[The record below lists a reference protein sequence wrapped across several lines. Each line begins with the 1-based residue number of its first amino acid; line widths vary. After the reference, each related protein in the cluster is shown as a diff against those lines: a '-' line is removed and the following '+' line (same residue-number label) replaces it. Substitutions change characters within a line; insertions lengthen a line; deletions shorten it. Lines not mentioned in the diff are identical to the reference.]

1 MSVIHCKPRKNFG
14 GQIFNFWKI
23 YLENK
28 LSVVISKNQ
37 SVNQKWAILEKK
49 TRKSGWG
56 TVWGCVFLKKDL
68 KFLGLPLYLLSRF
81 RENKLTLEVLQNCL
95 TPILV

>member
-49 TRKSGWG
+49 NKRKW
-56 TVWGCVFLKKDL
+56 
-68 KFLGLPLYLLSRF
+68 LGDRLRMCFSEKGPEIFRFATLPF
-81 RENKLTLEVLQNCL
+81 IQ
-95 TPILV
+95 I